1 MVLRTSALVLL
12 SLSSAVVVSAQTPPA
27 AIAAPAIRSPEVAT
41 DGRVTFRIAAPN
53 AAAVTV
59 AIEGAK
65 PRPMQKDPNG
75 VWTLTTDPLDPDFYG
90 YSFSVDGAR
99 VFDSANPGL
108 VPNLLN
114 PKSLLHVPGDR
125 SLPWE
130 TADVPHGTVHHHVYA
145 SKIGGDNR
153 DLFVYTPPGYDGSSA
168 TRYPVL
174 YLLHG
179 FSDDA
184 SAWTAVGFANIIL
197 DNLIARGAARPMI
210 VAMPLGYGA
219 PEIVRMAPRTEAAGN
234 KNVERFAD
242 MMLSEIIPQVERSY
256 KAATDRGSRAIAGLS
271 MGGNESLFIGLN
283 HPDRFAAVGG
293 FSSGLRDGFE
303 ERFPHLT
310 SGANAQLRTLWIAC
324 GTSDGLYDINRKFR
338 DWLTTKQVRFT
349 AVDTP
354 GAHTWM
360 VWRRNLAAFAPLLF
374 QDRRG
379 SETAGRD
386 ADRSRERER

>member
-1 MVLRTSALVLL
+1 MVRASAFALF
-12 SLSSAVVVSAQTPPA
+12 SFASAVVSAQTPPP
-27 AIAAPAIRSPEVAT
+27 AIAPPAIRSPEVAA

-53 AAAVTV
+53 ATAVAV
-59 AIEGAK
+59 GIEGSK
-65 PRPMQKDPNG
+65 PRPLQKEPNG
-75 VWTLTTDPLDPDFYG
+75 VWTLTTDPLEPDFYG

-99 VFDSANPGL
+99 VFDSANAGL

-114 PKSLLHVPGDR
+114 PRSLLHVPGDR

-130 TADVPHGTVHHHVYA
+130 LTDVPHGTLHHHVYA

-153 DLFVYTPPGYDGSSA
+153 DLFVYTPPGYDSSSA

-197 DNLIARGAARPMI
+197 DNLIARGTARSMI
-210 VAMPLGYGA
+210 VVMPLGYGA
-219 PEIVRMAPRTEAAGN
+219 PEIVRVTPRTEELTN

-242 MMLSEIIPQVERSY
+242 MMISEIIPQVERSY
-256 KAATDRGSRAIAGLS
+256 RVATDRSSRAIAGLS
-271 MGGNESLFIGLN
+271 MGGNESLVIGLN
-283 HPDRFAAVGG
+283 HLDRFSAVGA
-293 FSSGLRDGFE
+293 FSSGLREGFE
-303 ERFPHLT
+303 SRFPHLT

-324 GTSDGLYDINRKFR
+324 GTSDGLFDINRRFR
-338 DWLTTKQVRFT
+338 DWLTAKQVRFT

-374 QDRRG
+374 QGQRR
-379 SETAGRD
+379 SESAGREPS
-386 ADRSRERER
+386 RSRERVR